1 MRRALRCTSTEAKL
15 RAATRTGGAAGAA
28 GAGCPCAPA
37 RRAPIAVAAPSTAK
51 KGTRGIFEAPSSGSD
66 ATKPRQ
72 PATGHRDF
80 LMGLSG
86 VEPLTSRLSGVRSN
100 HLSYRP
106 SPPPHPS
113 PFHDATTPR
122 RKSDPSRLFV

>member
-1 MRRALRCTSTEAKL
+1 MRRALRGTSTEAKL
-15 RAATRTGGAAGAA
+15 LAATRTGGAAGT
-28 GAGCPCAPA
+28 GCPCAPA
-37 RRAPIAVAAPSTAK
+37 LRAPITVAATSTAK

-106 SPPPHPS
+106 
-113 PFHDATTPR
+113 ALCCVNLR
-122 RKSDPSRLFV
+122 SRFTRSIRGVPEPAQETV